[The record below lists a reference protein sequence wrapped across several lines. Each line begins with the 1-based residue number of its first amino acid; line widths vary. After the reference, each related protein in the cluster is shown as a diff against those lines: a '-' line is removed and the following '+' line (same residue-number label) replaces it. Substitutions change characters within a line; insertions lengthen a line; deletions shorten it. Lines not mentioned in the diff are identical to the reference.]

1 MSVFIAK
8 LPQTTL
14 HTTRTNQICT
24 YLHTTSVSY
33 GPLCIDFFIGFCYTI
48 LNQGGF
54 NLTCPTFKWTKQGVV
69 ICKFSYTLCRILHSA
84 FIPVLVAT

>member
-1 MSVFIAK
+1 MSVFIVK
-8 LPQTTL
+8 LIQTTL

-33 GPLCIDFFIGFCYTI
+33 GPLCIDFFIRVCYTI
-48 LNQGGF
+48 INQGGF
-54 NLTCPTFKWTKQGVV
+54 NLTCPTSKWTKQGVV

-84 FIPVLVAT
+84 FAHALVAT